1 MTKRNIICGGLV
13 ALTLAACVMQ
23 PPKVKGYSDKFI
35 QHLCANANVQQRCD
49 YIINQMTQA
58 WATESALIKQNQ
70 NWSRGETDDVN
81 FVLKQ
86 FEDKCPM

>member
-1 MTKRNIICGGLV
+1 M
-13 ALTLAACVMQ
+13 ALTFAACVMQ

-35 QHLCANANVQQRCD
+35 KHLCANANAQQRCD
-49 YIINQMTQA
+49 CVINQMTKA
-58 WATESALIKQNQ
+58 WATESALLKQNQ